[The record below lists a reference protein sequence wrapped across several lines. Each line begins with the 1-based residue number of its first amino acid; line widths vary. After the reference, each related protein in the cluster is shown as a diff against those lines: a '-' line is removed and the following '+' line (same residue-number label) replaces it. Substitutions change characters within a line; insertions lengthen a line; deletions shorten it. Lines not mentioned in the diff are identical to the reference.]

1 MRSLI
6 LVLATLAATAS
17 AFTTSTSTRWTG
29 SARARATKTR
39 ASPSMDMAEVIANVP
54 QAIAA
59 ANDGYEYGAVN
70 APGWVLPV
78 GALAVIL
85 TAAVPVLLSP
95 GEEALEQQR
104 IDEETLRNEGRT
116 SRRK

>member
-1 MRSLI
+1 MRV
-6 LVLATLAATAS
+6 LVALGFLLASAS
-17 AFTTSTSTRWTG
+17 AFTTSPRWAG
-29 SARARATKTR
+29 HARARSVKTN
-39 ASPSMDMAEVIANVP
+39 AAPSMDMAEVFANVP

-59 ANDGYEYGAVN
+59 AAASDGYEYGAVN

-104 IDEETLRNEGRT
+104 VDEETLRNEGRS